1 MQNGPQ
7 TSAATSHLGIGKRR
21 LGKGNEAGGSIAR
34 PFGQAQAARV
44 PAPGCRDCFK
54 LEKML
59 SDSQPPIAVQIPATS
74 ANLGPGFDCLGIALD
89 LCNRLELRP
98 AASDELRVRGEG
110 ASQFAG
116 ETTSLAH
123 RAAHAVW
130 NELGLATGGFS
141 IAMDNAIPL
150 ARGLGSSSAAIVGGL
165 LAANEWARLHG
176 GKSLSPA
183 QLLDSATRLEGHP
196 DNVAPALLGG
206 FRVCATREDGR
217 TFAVSPPVATP
228 PRFVVWVPE
237 AELPTDKA
245 RAALPSAYLRADCVF
260 NLSRAALLV
269 AALATG
275 DFEALG
281 ESLRDRIHQDF
292 RAPLVAGWLE
302 LSEDA
307 HEFGALGTT
316 LSGAGPTIL
325 FWLAPQ
331 SDPSAFVN
339 SLENAAHAH
348 GFVGRALE
356 LGIAG
361 GARVVK

>member
-1 MQNGPQ
+1 
-7 TSAATSHLGIGKRR
+7 
-21 LGKGNEAGGSIAR
+21 
-34 PFGQAQAARV
+34 
-44 PAPGCRDCFK
+44 
-54 LEKML
+54 ML
-59 SDSQPPIAVQIPATS
+59 SDSQPSISVQIPASS
-74 ANLGPGFDCLGIALD
+74 ANLGPGFDCLGVALD

-98 AASDELRVRGEG
+98 SDSDELRVSGEG
-110 ASQFAG
+110 EEQFAG
-116 ETTSLAH
+116 ESTSLAH
-123 RAAHAVW
+123 RAAHFVW
-130 NELGLATGGFS
+130 EELRLEPTGF
-141 IAMDNAIPL
+141 ALEMHNAIPL

-165 LAANEWARLHG
+165 LAANEWARLHL

-183 QLLDSATRLEGHP
+183 QLLDGATRLEGHP

-206 FRVCATREDGR
+206 FCVCATREDGR
-217 TFAVSPPVATP
+217 TFALTPPVAVP
-228 PRFVVWVPE
+228 PRFAVWVPE
-237 AELPTDKA
+237 AELATDKA

-260 NLSRAALLV
+260 NLSRSALLV

-302 LSEDA
+302 LGEEA

-339 SLENAAHAH
+339 SLENAASAH

-356 LGIAG
+356 LGIAS
-361 GARVVK
+361 GARVVN